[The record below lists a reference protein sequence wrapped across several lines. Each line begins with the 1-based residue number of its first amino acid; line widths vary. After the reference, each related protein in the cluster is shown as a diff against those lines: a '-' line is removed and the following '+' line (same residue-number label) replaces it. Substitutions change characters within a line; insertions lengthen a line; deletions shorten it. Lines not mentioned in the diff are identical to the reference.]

1 MTRSRR
7 VIRSALMGLLGG
19 LVLTAAASAPT
30 AAQAPGP
37 PPGHEPGMRGGMG
50 RQDGDLWL
58 MIRAANLTPE
68 QQTKVRAILSAHRST
83 ARPLIE
89 QLRQAQQ
96 ELGAKLLAPGAVE
109 TGDIQPLLLRIS
121 QLRDHLALD
130 SAQAVLEVRAV
141 LTPEQI
147 ARVAQ
152 TRERL
157 RQLRDEMHQLTQPLR
172 P

>member
-1 MTRSRR
+1 MPG
-7 VIRSALMGLLGG
+7 ALAGLLGG
-19 LVLTAAASAPT
+19 LALTAAASAPA

-37 PPGHEPGMRGGMG
+37 PPGHEAGRRGDMG
-50 RQDGDLWL
+50 RPDGDLWL
-58 MIRAANLTPE
+58 MIRSANLTPE
-68 QQTKVRAILSAHRST
+68 QQTKVRAILSAHRTT

-96 ELGAKLLAPGAVE
+96 ELSEKLLAPGAVQ
-109 TGDIQPLLLRIS
+109 TGDIQPLLLRIG
-121 QLRDHLALD
+121 QLRDNLALD

-141 LTPEQI
+141 LTAEQI
-147 ARVAQ
+147 ARAAQ

-157 RQLRDEMHQLTQPLR
+157 QQLHDEMHQLMQPPR

>member
-1 MTRSRR
+1 MIERHLIR
-7 VIRSALMGLLGG
+7 VALIALLGG
-19 LVLTAAASAPT
+19 HALTAAMTAPA

-37 PPGHEPGMRGGMG
+37 PAGHEPGMHRPMG
-50 RQDGDLWL
+50 RTDGDLWL
-58 MIRAANLTPE
+58 LIRSANLTPE
-68 QQTKVRAILSAHRST
+68 QQTKVREILSAHRST

-96 ELGAKLLAPGAVE
+96 ELGAKLLAPGAVQS
-109 TGDIQPLLLRIS
+109 GDIEPLLLRIG
-121 QLRDHLALD
+121 QLRDNLALD

-147 ARVAQ
+147 ARAAQ

-157 RQLRDEMHQLTQPLR
+157 RQLRDEMRQLTQPAR
-172 P
+172 